1 MVYDNFFFRQFALLN
16 QYGTFVT
23 LRKHP
28 KFVLINQKIV
38 EDSICLK
45 VDGMPDLY
53 LPLFMEKKDG
63 DHMADVT

>member
-1 MVYDNFFFRQFALLN
+1 M
-16 QYGTFVT
+16 T

-28 KFVLINQKIV
+28 KLVLINQIIL

-53 LPLFMEKKDG
+53 LPLSMEIKDG